1 MSYFQIFV
9 FLVRD
14 SPSSPSPFSIAVEF
28 DAGGEAVVD
37 SGVDSEVSP
46 SSPDEAEE
54 ADDASA
60 AAAAAEATSTEQGT
74 ELRSVSRSKSN
85 TTVEYER

>member
-1 MSYFQIFV
+1 MAFSDTLDLIC
-9 FLVRD
+9 
-14 SPSSPSPFSIAVEF
+14 SSLFSIAVEF

-54 ADDASA
+54 ADDAT
-60 AAAAAEATSTEQGT
+60 ATATVETKSTEQGDQIDQ
-74 ELRSVSRSKSN
+74 V
-85 TTVEYER
+85 